1 MAISWNGGTP
11 KSSILEGSSLI
22 NYPFWGTPISGN
34 PHICPW
40 LCLSL
45 GHPFATITQHFLGG
59 DWHLRW
65 KLNPCWQQRWKHQDN
80 SRHMTYQLY
89 LELRDKFCSEQLI
102 SAIFGNFY
110 SAQSPSFFTGDRLQP
125 VQNGVPIVV
134 CKTDGFDH
142 SMIFMDLYNY
152 LLRRYLAT

>member
-1 MAISWNGGTP
+1 
-11 KSSILEGSSLI
+11 
-22 NYPFWGTPISGN
+22 
-34 PHICPW
+34 
-40 LCLSL
+40 
-45 GHPFATITQHFLGG
+45 
-59 DWHLRW
+59 
-65 KLNPCWQQRWKHQDN
+65 
-80 SRHMTYQLY
+80 MTYQLY

-110 SAQSPSFFTGDRLQP
+110 SAQSLSFFTGDRLQP